1 MNETRL
7 AVFCADIGSIKKGN
21 FGWSLLCG
29 GRKGSGDSIHELV
42 HEVVACLTA
51 GHKVALGFECPL
63 WVPVPQ
69 DPKGL
74 TAGRAVAAGLTETAW
89 ILREI
94 RRRLTDEGISPPSAF
109 LDWLEFANAN
119 TGLFLWEAFV
129 AGNAKA
135 VDLDAKTDAH
145 ATDAMIACQE
155 FVARLPNLVSKSH
168 NKPSHP
174 IRSLIGAAMLWS
186 GWSKD
191 LSLLREKCLIFKP
204 AGTLI

>member
-1 MNETRL
+1 M
-7 AVFCADIGSIKKGN
+7 
-21 FGWSLLCG
+21 CG

-74 TAGRAVAAGLTETAW
+74 TAGRAVDGNKPWSAAAGTSALAAGLTETAW

-129 AGNAKA
+129 TGDAKA
-135 VDLDAKTDAH
+135 ANLDASTNAH
-145 ATDAMIACQE
+145 AADAMIACKE
-155 FVARLPNLVSKSH
+155 FLAHLPDLASKGYSE
-168 NKPSHP
+168 PSHP
-174 IRSLIGAAMLWS
+174 IRSLIGAALLWS
-186 GWSKD
+186 DWSRD
-191 LSLLREKCLIFKP
+191 LSLLRNKCLVVKP
-204 AGTLI
+204 MRTIT